1 MSQGKKRLIILLS
14 LSFIALVLM
23 TYQHNEKSSRLF
35 KFLVYPYDVLN
46 NFRTTV
52 IMTFREVMD
61 TFEEN
66 RRLKS
71 ELTALILQQQ
81 RYEEILLENKRLK
94 EILSLKNDR
103 PDYVATAKAISRG
116 YRRLLN
122 TLVINKGAND
132 GIKKDMT
139 VVTAAGLVGKIY
151 SVRNN
156 FSEVLL
162 LTDPNFSVAA
172 RLQNS
177 RREGI
182 ISGTGHKY
190 CLMKYIPPEESVDIG
205 EAVLTSGLDGIFPAG
220 LPVGVVY
227 NIDKK
232 GIEFFQNIQVLPFQD
247 NTKIEEVV
255 ILSRT
260 HK

>member
-1 MSQGKKRLIILLS
+1 MSRGKKRLIILLS

-23 TYQHNEKSSRLF
+23 TYQYNEKSSRFF
-35 KFLVYPYDVLN
+35 KFLFYPYDVLN
-46 NFRTTV
+46 NLRAT
-52 IMTFREVMD
+52 ISMTFRD
-61 TFEEN
+61 TLNALEEN

-81 RYEEILLENKRLK
+81 KYEEILLENKRLK
-94 EILSLKNDR
+94 EILSLKKDR
-103 PDYVATAKAISRG
+103 PDYVATAKVISRG
-116 YRRLLN
+116 YGRLLN

-132 GIKKDMT
+132 GIKKDMP
-139 VVTAAGLVGKIY
+139 VVTAAGLVGKID

-162 LTDPNFSVAA
+162 LTDPNFSVAV

-182 ISGTGHKY
+182 VSGTGHKY
-190 CLMKYIPPEESVDIG
+190 CLMKYIPPEESVEIR
-205 EAVLTSGLDGIFPAG
+205 ETVLTSGMDGIFPAG

-227 NIDKK
+227 NIDKE
-232 GIEFFQNIQVLPFQD
+232 GMEFFQNIQVLPFQD
-247 NTKIEEVV
+247 NAKIEEVV
-255 ILSRT
+255 ILGR
-260 HK
+260 